1 MISIILM
8 LTTHFMTLY
17 RICKVL
23 RKGYGTLCEVYGN
36 DMRKPLL
43 AAISDPDKDWDDHLM
58 VYMDKIFKYQKT
70 YQKTIPRA

>member
-1 MISIILM
+1 MFSMVIM
-8 LTTHFMTLY
+8 LFGHFMTLY

-23 RKGYGTLCEVYGN
+23 RKGYGTLCEVYGK

-43 AAISDPDKDWDDHLM
+43 DAISDPDQQWDDHLM

-70 YQKTIPRA
+70 IPRG